1 MGNIIEEED
10 EGTRFMRMRSE
21 EILQA
26 IKASTKENIKGEER
40 LMKLEKGVA
49 KADIDRANKIL
60 EKHLGN
66 TNNIYTAIDA
76 VYAMGQTIEKRGMK
90 KGKKI
95 KNRKDQIGGYENSKS
110 RLKNRDKSWLGHQMK
125 SIGGR
130 LKGNRLKNERR
141 YCKN

>member
-60 EKHLGN
+60 EKHLA
-66 TNNIYTAIDA
+66 TLTTFIL
-76 VYAMGQTIEKRGMK
+76 Q
-90 KGKKI
+90 
-95 KNRKDQIGGYENSKS
+95 
-110 RLKNRDKSWLGHQMK
+110 
-125 SIGGR
+125 
-130 LKGNRLKNERR
+130 
-141 YCKN
+141 

>member
-95 KNRKDQIGGYENSKS
+95 KTRKDQIRGYENSKS